1 MKDFVKILL
10 RENIVKTNSYKLLVE
25 KDNRINMNKLLILL
39 EKQIR
44 VGDNL
49 NKKLNNINTPLSK
62 KLLAFFNSD
71 KIKDDANVD
80 YVDYDKKNEKLI
92 TLGYKDR
99 DNNNKERL
107 MKINKLLN
115 YLGSDINDIKDYE
128 IEDLISHLKKAD
140 TSQLKVVEG
149 DDILKAYHCDNYE
162 DGETMGSCMRF
173 DYAQEYL
180 KIYTDNPDQVKCLV
194 LLNPETKK
202 VRGRALI
209 WHMDNDQFF
218 MDRIYT
224 TNKEYET
231 FFKNYAEENGISNRA
246 TSTVT
251 LENGGEYDT
260 YPYMD
265 TFQYY
270 QPSTGTL
277 DSDDN
282 NGDDWIWIQD
292 THGGHSEAGVYI
304 VYGDHEGE
312 TVDEDEAFYISY
324 RTPDG
329 YREGYAHQDDIIPID
344 GGVYLIDDCIKTY
357 DHEWAFKY
365 DDESFLV
372 ELTAGRY
379 EGEYAKFEDAI
390 ELEPNYYGG
399 SQYITSEDDYERLD
413 DDIYDI
419 PYAFSDDTLVTFDDK
434 TILKEDAVEL
444 YREHY
449 GEAKFAH
456 SKDATIVNTE
466 DYGDVWVLDDDLD
479 EFEKKEVERKESEKN
494 IDLDSLEQALKNGLI
509 TQNEYD
515 DYVRKKS
522 KHNVSENKKIIK
534 ILLRGELNTFI

>member
-10 RENIVKTNSYKLLVE
+10 REHIIKTNSYKLLVE

-49 NKKLNNINTPLSK
+49 TKKLNNINTPLSK

-282 NGDDWIWIQD
+282 NGDDWIRLQD

-304 VYGDHEGE
+304 EYGDHEGE
-312 TVDEDEAFYISY
+312 TVDEDEAYHISY

-329 YREGYAHQDDIIPID
+329 YREGYAHQDDIIGID
-344 GGVYLIDDCIKTY
+344 GEVYLIDDCIKTY
-357 DHEWAFKY
+357 DHEWVFKY
-365 DDESFLV
+365 DDESFPV
-372 ELTAGRY
+372 ELTTGRY
-379 EGEYAKFEDAI
+379 EGEYAKFEDVI
-390 ELEPNYYGG
+390 ELEPNYYGEG
-399 SQYITSEDDYERLD
+399 QYITAEDDYERLD

-444 YREHY
+444 YSEHY

-479 EFEKKEVERKESEKN
+479 GFEEKEVERKESEKN
-494 IDLDSLEQALKNGLI
+494 IDLDSLKQALKNGLI

-515 DYVRKKS
+515 DYVRKKT
-522 KHNVSENKKIIK
+522 KHNVTENKKIIK
-534 ILLRGELNTFI
+534 ILLRKYL